1 MMRPFSPYQ
10 QRRRAEQRWQG
21 KTFEKAHGRL
31 ERRTLTATT
40 ALNEHLHWPGV
51 GQVFQVVR
59 ERTVKGSTTR
69 EVAYGITSLS
79 PQEANAERLLALNRG
94 HWAIEN
100 RLFYVRDVT
109 FGEDKCRVRTGN
121 GPHMLAAVRNAAISL
136 LRAVGI
142 TNIAAAVRQ
151 NAYQTNRLLTILGIL
166 KL

>member
-1 MMRPFSPYQ
+1 
-10 QRRRAEQRWQG
+10 
-21 KTFEKAHGRL
+21 
-31 ERRTLTATT
+31 
-40 ALNEHLHWPGV
+40 V

-59 ERTVKGSTTR
+59 ERTLKGSMTR

-79 PQEANAERLLALNRG
+79 PEEASAERLLALNRG

-109 FGEDKCRVRTGN
+109 FGEDKCRVRTGR

-136 LRAVGI
+136 LRTVGI